1 MTDHQPFA
9 SKNRSES
16 NRAEIH
22 NRDQARAGQLRAG
35 QFRAGQ
41 FRAGQTRTGQTRTEQ
56 APTEQRAF
64 ATDPELSAHA
74 LRESL
79 QIGNRQ
85 LGNNNRLNAALPSAQ
100 RQRISLERRTA
111 RVVLN
116 RLAQTAIAIALIV
129 GALSLN
135 TQFAPAVAGLQL
147 LETAWSDNPST
158 VVLLTVITALLFTA
172 THAVLYAIFKQALR
186 KQRPAPTA

>member
-35 QFRAGQ
+35 QL
-41 FRAGQTRTGQTRTEQ
+41 RAGQTRTEQARTEQ

-79 QIGNRQ
+79 QIGHRQ

-129 GALSLN
+129 GALSLS